1 MSDGL
6 VLLVDDNEDNRTIYS
21 VILRHY
27 GLEVVLAAD
36 GAEALRQAVTHR
48 PDVVLMDIALP
59 GIDGF
64 EATRR
69 IRATEL
75 LGETPVLALT
85 AMDTRICPEDLRRGG
100 FCGWLTKPVPPATVY
115 HEVVRILRGRA
126 ALPEAAQ
133 NESSRL
139 PETSG

>member
-36 GAEALRQAVTHR
+36 GEEALRQAVLHR

-64 EATRR
+64 EVTRR

-85 AMDTRICPEDLRRGG
+85 AMDTGVCPQDLRRGG
-100 FCGWLTKPVPPATVY
+100 FCGWLTKPVPPASVY
-115 HEVVRILRGRA
+115 HEVVRVLDARGA
-126 ALPEAAQ
+126 SLEASR
-133 NESSRL
+133 NEGSRL
-139 PETSG
+139 P